1 MKPSRP
7 TRSTVCGDRV
17 LARDDRDRAAG
28 PLVDGVRRLTL
39 YNPQFNMLMVAR
51 ATCVTVLASVLAVST
66 GCALVK
72 RKAVGMVANTLV
84 SSGDVFTRDDDPELV
99 GQAIPFGLKLYESLL
114 ESAPKNK
121 DLLIATCS
129 NFTQYGVAY
138 VETEAVVLGEAQ
150 HHDQVAHLNQRA
162 LKLYLRAKGYCLRA
176 MEVRFPGIGPKLLT
190 DPVPALATAE
200 KKDVPL
206 LYWMAA
212 SWGSAIG
219 LGVDKPELVI
229 DMPAVRALADR
240 ALALDESWSKGALHE
255 MFISLDSLPE
265 ALGGSA
271 AKAREHFTR
280 AIELQKGL
288 SPGPY
293 VALATGV
300 AVPAQDRE
308 EFVKLLQAALAIDPD
323 KDPSV
328 RLVTLVQQRRA
339 RALLDHID
347 TMFIK

>member
-1 MKPSRP
+1 MR
-7 TRSTVCGDRV
+7 
-17 LARDDRDRAAG
+17 
-28 PLVDGVRRLTL
+28 
-39 YNPQFNMLMVAR
+39 MVAR
-51 ATCVTVLASVLAVST
+51 VARVTILASVLALST

-72 RKAVGMVANTLV
+72 RKAVGMVADTLA
-84 SSGDVFTRDDDPELV
+84 SSGDVFTRDDDLELV
-99 GQAIPFGLKLYESLL
+99 GEAIPFGLKLYESLL

-138 VETEAVVLGEAQ
+138 LETEAAVLGEAQ
-150 HHDQVAHLNQRA
+150 HHDEVVHLNQRA

-190 DPVPALATAE
+190 DPVPALARAE

-229 DMPAVRALADR
+229 DMPAVRALAER
-240 ALALDESWSKGALHE
+240 ALALEESWNKGALHE

-271 AKAREHFTR
+271 ARAREHFTR

-293 VALATGV
+293 VALAMGV
-300 AVPAQDRE
+300 AMPAQDRE
-308 EFVKLLQAALAIDPD
+308 EFVKLLQAALAIDPE

-328 RLVTLVQQRRA
+328 RLVTIVQQRRA

-347 TMFIK
+347 TMFTK

>member
-1 MKPSRP
+1 MQMSARLLPVAIR
-7 TRSTVCGDRV
+7 CAL
-17 LARDDRDRAAG
+17 LACI
-28 PLVDGVRRLTL
+28 
-39 YNPQFNMLMVAR
+39 VA
-51 ATCVTVLASVLAVST
+51 LSS

-72 RKAVGMVANTLV
+72 RKAVGMVASTLA
-84 SSGDVFTRDDDPELV
+84 SSGDVFTRDDDLELV
-99 GQAIPFGLKLYESLL
+99 GDAIPFGLKLYESLL
-114 ESAPKNK
+114 DSSPKNK

-138 VETEAVVLGEAQ
+138 LETEAAVLGEAQ
-150 HHDQVAHLNQRA
+150 HHDEVEHLNARA
-162 LKLYLRAKGYCLRA
+162 LKLYLRARGYCLRA

-190 DPVPALATAE
+190 DPVPALAKAR

-212 SWGSAIG
+212 SWGSAIS
-219 LGVDKPELVI
+219 LGVDRPDIVI
-229 DMPAVRALADR
+229 DMPTVRALADR
-240 ALALDESWSKGALHE
+240 ALALDETWGKGALHE
-255 MFISLDSLPE
+255 MFVSLDSLPE
-265 ALGGSA
+265 ALGGSPA
-271 AKAREHFTR
+271 RAREHFAR
-280 AIELQKGL
+280 AVELQKGL

-300 AVPAQDRE
+300 AVPEQNRE
-308 EFVKLLQAALAIDPD
+308 EFEKLLQTALAIDPE

-347 TMFIK
+347 TLFTK

>member
-1 MKPSRP
+1 MR
-7 TRSTVCGDRV
+7 
-17 LARDDRDRAAG
+17 
-28 PLVDGVRRLTL
+28 
-39 YNPQFNMLMVAR
+39 MVAR
-51 ATCVTVLASVLAVST
+51 VARVTILASVLALST

-72 RKAVGMVANTLV
+72 RKAVGMVADTLA
-84 SSGDVFTRDDDPELV
+84 SSGDVFTRDDDLELV

-138 VETEAVVLGEAQ
+138 LETEAAVLGEAQ
-150 HHDQVAHLNQRA
+150 HHDEVAHLNQRA

-190 DPVPALATAE
+190 DPVPALARAE
-200 KKDVPL
+200 KKDLPL

-229 DMPAVRALADR
+229 DMPAVRALAER
-240 ALALDESWSKGALHE
+240 ALALDESWNKGALHE

-271 AKAREHFTR
+271 ARAREHFTR

-293 VALATGV
+293 VALAMGV
-300 AVPAQDRE
+300 AMPAQDRE
-308 EFVKLLQAALAIDPD
+308 VFVKLLQAALAIDPE

-328 RLVTLVQQRRA
+328 RLVTIVQQRRA

-347 TMFIK
+347 TMFTK

>member
-1 MKPSRP
+1 MLRLPPSLTAAARCVAIAVTMTTLP
-7 TRSTVCGDRV
+7 ACG
-17 LARDDRDRAAG
+17 
-28 PLVDGVRRLTL
+28 LV
-39 YNPQFNMLMVAR
+39 Q
-51 ATCVTVLASVLAVST
+51 
-66 GCALVK
+66 
-72 RKAVGMVANTLV
+72 RKAVGMVASTLA

-99 GQAIPFGLKLYESLL
+99 GDAIPFGLKLYESLL
-114 ESAPKNK
+114 DSAPKNK
-121 DLLIATCS
+121 ELLIATCS

-138 VETEAVVLGEAQ
+138 LETEAAVLGEAQ
-150 HHDQVAHLNQRA
+150 HHDEVAHLNQRA

-190 DPVPALATAE
+190 DPAPALAKAD

-219 LGVDKPELVI
+219 LGIDKPDLVI
-229 DMPAVRALADR
+229 DMPSVRALAER

-255 MFISLDSLPE
+255 MFISLESLPA
-265 ALGGSA
+265 ALGGDPER
-271 AKAREHFTR
+271 ARKHFAR
-280 AIELQKGL
+280 AVELQKGQ

-300 AVPAQDRE
+300 ALPAQDRA
-308 EFVKLLQAALAIDPD
+308 EFEKLLQTALAIDPD

-347 TMFIK
+347 TMFTK